1 MHEII
6 LCKLGEVVLKGL
18 NRHSFESKLMSNIR
32 RRTNRFGRFKV
43 YSRQS
48 TIYVEPMEDGIDMDA
63 ACDACAKVFGIIA
76 IARAMPCEKTK
87 EAIFENARTYLGQAL
102 TEAGIAWAHEVPL
115 APRCRIDFLCGGVGI
130 EVKRGKPE
138 RARVR
143 EQLRRYAG
151 SGQIAALV
159 LVTERQIDL
168 PDSLCG
174 KPLAAVCLNRLWG
187 IAL

>member
-1 MHEII
+1 MD
-6 LCKLGEVVLKGL
+6 GELEQVLAAL
-18 NRHSFESKLMSNIR
+18 R
-32 RRTNRFGRFKV
+32 RLRVPLQRGEYDLHALV
-43 YSRQS
+43 
-48 TIYVEPMEDGIDMDA
+48 
-63 ACDACAKVFGIIA
+63 
-76 IARAMPCEKTK
+76 
-87 EAIFENARTYLGQAL
+87 GQAL

-151 SGQIAALV
+151 SERITALV

-174 KPLAAVCLNRLWG
+174 KPLAAVCLNHLWG

>member
-1 MHEII
+1 VD
-6 LCKLGEVVLKGL
+6 GELEQVLAAL
-18 NRHSFESKLMSNIR
+18 R
-32 RRTNRFGRFKV
+32 RLRVPLQRGEYDLHALV
-43 YSRQS
+43 
-48 TIYVEPMEDGIDMDA
+48 
-63 ACDACAKVFGIIA
+63 
-76 IARAMPCEKTK
+76 
-87 EAIFENARTYLGQAL
+87 GQAL

-151 SGQIAALV
+151 SGRITALV

>member
-1 MHEII
+1 MD
-6 LCKLGEVVLKGL
+6 GELEQVLAAL
-18 NRHSFESKLMSNIR
+18 R
-32 RRTNRFGRFKV
+32 RLRVPLQRGEYDLHALV
-43 YSRQS
+43 
-48 TIYVEPMEDGIDMDA
+48 
-63 ACDACAKVFGIIA
+63 
-76 IARAMPCEKTK
+76 
-87 EAIFENARTYLGQAL
+87 GQAL

-151 SGQIAALV
+151 SERITALV